1 MTSGVYHKYFRMSK
15 SSSGPQ
21 TSSTFMDTSRV
32 EEFFVNIEELNES
45 EDVNLETSEPTPIT
59 TSKEAEV
66 ENPFQHFKRPRRS
79 KVWDDCLEPEMIKG
93 KWKVRCKYCKSP
105 LSILANKSTTHLNRH
120 LDTCSKNALHLKQQQ
135 MINFLPSDSSIS
147 TNQSGFVSAFH
158 NGKFDMLKMR
168 EGIAH
173 WLTMHEHPFTIV

>member
-1 MTSGVYHKYFRMSK
+1 MYFRMSK

-21 TSSTFMDTSRV
+21 TSSTPMDTSRV
-32 EEFFVNIEELNES
+32 EEFYVNIEDEIKESDELNES

-79 KVWDDCLEPEMIKG
+79 KVWDDFHEPEMIKG

-105 LSILANKSTTHLNRH
+105 LSILATKSTTHLN
-120 LDTCSKNALHLKQQQ
+120 
-135 MINFLPSDSSIS
+135 
-147 TNQSGFVSAFH
+147 
-158 NGKFDMLKMR
+158 
-168 EGIAH
+168 
-173 WLTMHEHPFTIV
+173 